1 MTTKTERPGWVE
13 RICYTAGGIGIKFAF
28 GAITGYF
35 LIYLT
40 NVALLDIAACSAII
54 AVSKVFD
61 GISDVVIGNII
72 DNTVSSFGKA
82 RIWLLRMCLPFAV
95 SLMLLFWVPPGLP
108 QLLKYVYV
116 FLIYN
121 IVNTV
126 MMTFMQI
133 SHYSMVSLL
142 SGDRKEQTILSSI
155 QALTRTIGNML
166 GAIVFVR
173 LLNIFTDEP
182 GNQNTQVAYTRSMT
196 VFCAIMLVLTLI
208 TVIGTRERVQTAPAR
223 EKKSLIKESAA
234 SLVLL
239 LKNRYWATL
248 IVCDLLIMIMMQL
261 MASGATYYS
270 LYILNDMSYVSLIL
284 MTSMIP
290 TVLTMFA
297 VPFLTEKFGKQK
309 VFAAGLVIAIL
320 GSIGFGLSAPSIT
333 PMLMF
338 NALQGLGNG
347 LHKGTIVAL
356 TADMVVYTEKT
367 TGQFKAG
374 TGNAGLSATEKLGTG
389 LSSVVFGSLLA
400 TAGFNA
406 ALEVQPEAACN
417 MISMLF
423 IWIPALV
430 CVVAL
435 VIFLLFF
442 DLERKADNEI

>member
-1 MTTKTERPGWVE
+1 MTTKTERPGWAE
-13 RICYTAGGIGIKFAF
+13 RICYCAGGIGIRLSL

-54 AVSKVFD
+54 AVSRVFD

-72 DNTVSSFGKA
+72 DNTVSSLGKA

-116 FLIYN
+116 FLTYN

-126 MMTFMQI
+126 MLTFMQI
-133 SHYSMVSLL
+133 SHSSMVSLI

-155 QALTRTIGNML
+155 QAVTRTIGGMF
-166 GAIVFVR
+166 GSIVFVG
-173 LLNIFTDEP
+173 LLNTFTDEP

-196 VFCAIMLVLTLI
+196 VFCALMLVLTLI
-208 TVIGTRERVQTAPAR
+208 SVIGTRERIRTAPVR
-223 EKKSLIKESAA
+223 EKKSLIMESAA
-234 SLVLL
+234 SLVML

-248 IVCDLLIMIMMQL
+248 IVCDLMIMVAVNL
-261 MASGATYYS
+261 LGSGATYYS
-270 LYILNDMSYVSLIL
+270 LYVLNDMNYVSLIL
-284 MTSMIP
+284 MTNMVP
-290 TVLTMFA
+290 AVLTMFA
-297 VPFLTEKFGKQK
+297 MPFLTVKFGKQR
-309 VFAAGLVIAIL
+309 VFAAGLVIVIL
-320 GSIGFGLSAPSIT
+320 GLTGFGLSAPSIT

-338 NALQGLGNG
+338 NMLIGLGNG

-367 TGQFKAG
+367 TGQYNAG
-374 TGNAGLSATEKLGTG
+374 TGNAGLSATEKLGAG
-389 LSSVVFGSLLA
+389 LSSVMFGSLLA
-400 TAGFNA
+400 AAGFNA
-406 ALEVQPEAACN
+406 ALKVQPEAAFN

-423 IWIPALV
+423 IWIPALMHAA
-430 CVVAL
+430 AL

-442 DLERKADNEI
+442 DLERKNDDEI